1 MIVSFKEE
9 RENAH
14 THKMLNLRL
23 SLLCFSLGFFLHEKK
38 TIIII
43 SMEER
48 QEIQVKPLPW
58 MSEDDTKHTS
68 KARKNPMLIGDDFHR
83 MHAKGTCLYLDVS
96 YLAVFKLSIWVNSR
110 SPVSILSF

>member
-1 MIVSFKEE
+1 MIIVSFKEE

-48 QEIQVKPLPW
+48 QEIQVKTLPW

-68 KARKNPMLIGDDFHR
+68 KAKKKSHVDFHR
-83 MHAKGTCLYLDVS
+83 MHAKGTCLDLNVN
-96 YLAVFKLSIWVNSR
+96 YLAVFKLSI
-110 SPVSILSF
+110 

>member
-1 MIVSFKEE
+1 MIIVSFKEE
-9 RENAH
+9 RKNAH

-48 QEIQVKPLPW
+48 QEIQVKTLPW

-68 KARKNPMLIGDDFHR
+68 KAKKKSHVGWR
-83 MHAKGTCLYLDVS
+83 
-96 YLAVFKLSIWVNSR
+96 
-110 SPVSILSF
+110 

>member
-1 MIVSFKEE
+1 MIIVSFKEE

-14 THKMLNLRL
+14 TYKMLNLRL
-23 SLLCFSLGFFLHEKK
+23 SLLSFSLGFFLHEKN

-48 QEIQVKPLPW
+48 QEIQVKTLPW

-68 KARKNPMLIGDDFHR
+68 KAKKKSHVG
-83 MHAKGTCLYLDVS
+83 
-96 YLAVFKLSIWVNSR
+96 W
-110 SPVSILSF
+110 

>member
-14 THKMLNLRL
+14 THKRLRL

-38 TIIII
+38 TIAII

-48 QEIQVKPLPW
+48 QEIQVKTLPW

-68 KARKNPMLIGDDFHR
+68 KARKNSILVGDDFHR
-83 MHAKGTCLYLDVS
+83 MRAKGTCLYLDVS
-96 YLAVFKLSIWVNSR
+96 HLAVFKLSIWVNSR